1 MELLS
6 KDPLV
11 KETSDGSGITVTP
24 SEDTGQVVVDTDRS
38 HFSDLTGRKIRF
50 VDIYQDA
57 RTLMQKTNS
66 TKFIVIS
73 YSLLALTSLLMMGFI
88 SPAVFKDMFIMLALS
103 YMGVDAFEKQALM
116 RKRK

>member
-1 MELLS
+1 MEVLS

-11 KETSDGSGITVTP
+11 RETADGSEITVTP
-24 SEDTGQVVVDTDRS
+24 SEDTSQVVIDTDRS
-38 HFSDLTGRKIRF
+38 YFSDLTERKIRF

-57 RTLMQKTNS
+57 RTLMQKANS

-88 SPAVFKDMFIMLALS
+88 SPDVFKDMFIMLALS
-103 YMGVDAFEKQALM
+103 YMGVDAFEKQALIK
-116 RKRK
+116 KRK